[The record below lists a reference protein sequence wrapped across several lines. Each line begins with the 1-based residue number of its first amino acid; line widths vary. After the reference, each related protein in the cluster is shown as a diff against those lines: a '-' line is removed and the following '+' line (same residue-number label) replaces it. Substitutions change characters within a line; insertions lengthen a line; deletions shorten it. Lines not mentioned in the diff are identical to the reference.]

1 MLFAVGAGPQV
12 VGVSSYDDFPPET
25 KALPRVGALLDPD
38 TERILSL
45 RPDLVVVYGS
55 QSELEGQFTRA
66 GIRVYP
72 YRHGGIDSILQAIR
86 DVAGL
91 TGHPADGDRVIR
103 ELRSQL
109 DAVSHARPRTAAAA
123 NDARH
128 RPRRRTLRGVYVSGG
143 IGFLHELLDIAGGDD
158 VFGDIKREAVQPS
171 NETMIV
177 RAPEVIMEL
186 HPGEQP
192 PADLFEGARRLEP
205 AGVGSSG
212 PHRTRSSSVRRLSAG
227 RRAAHRPR
235 GGSVRTR
242 APSRQLQMKI
252 LLSWSSGKDSAWAL
266 HLLNQQYPGAVS
278 ALLTTVNEAMD
289 RVAMHGVRRS
299 VLEAQARAARTAA
312 ARRAPSASVSERRL
326 RSEDARGDCRRDGEW
341 IHARGVRRSVPGG
354 HSPV

>member
-1 MLFAVGAGPQV
+1 MAARQAKLIRLVCVVLLLYGGASPFGRGANLVDSREQTRGPERSAPLQSAGSGPARRVVSLVPNVTEMLFAVGAGPQV

-109 DAVSHARPRTAAAA
+109 EAVVARVRGQRRPRTMLVIGR
-123 NDARH
+123 DAG
-128 RPRRRTLRGVYVSGG
+128 TLRGVYVSGG

-192 PADLFEGARRLEP
+192 PADLQKERVAWNLLASVP
-205 AGVGSSG
+205 AVRTGRVHLLYGGYLLAAG
-212 PHRTRSSSVRRLSAG
+212 PRIG
-227 RRAAHRPR
+227 RAAEAFARVLHP
-235 GGSVRTR
+235 
-242 APSRQLQMKI
+242 
-252 LLSWSSGKDSAWAL
+252 DS
-266 HLLNQQYPGAVS
+266 
-278 ALLTTVNEAMD
+278 
-289 RVAMHGVRRS
+289 
-299 VLEAQARAARTAA
+299 
-312 ARRAPSASVSERRL
+312 
-326 RSEDARGDCRRDGEW
+326 
-341 IHARGVRRSVPGG
+341 IK
-354 HSPV
+354 